1 MARMNLWQRS
11 TKSVLVL
18 CASVFALAF
27 AASTQAQEL
36 KLPRGTSEAIENI
49 YSFRLQAAIEEAQ
62 RIQIAEPDHPVGYLL
77 EAEALWWRIW
87 CTSSEYKYGMTDARH
102 RAKLPSDQNYID
114 LIGRAASIAQQHLEA
129 RETAEMQF
137 YAGLADAFAARLYGL
152 RGENRATA
160 RAGIHARSHFLRA
173 LQLNPELVDADFGL
187 GLYNY
192 YVDTLG
198 ALAKVVGFFM
208 GVPGGNKQD
217 GIRQLQQDIDR
228 GILTSDAARFYLAL
242 NLHRYDQQYE
252 KALSV
257 IDPLVEKYPTNPLFQ
272 LARGDL
278 YGKLG
283 RQEQAIAAYQA
294 VLEISVRDP
303 ECSNH
308 LKEIVR
314 VSMAAQG
321 MSDTAATH

>member
-1 MARMNLWQRS
+1 MARMNFGQQLA
-11 TKSVLVL
+11 KSVLVF
-18 CASVFALAF
+18 CAALFALSF
-27 AASTQAQEL
+27 AASAWAQEL
-36 KLPRGTSEAIENI
+36 KLPPGTSEAIENI
-49 YSFRLQAAIEEAQ
+49 YSFRLNAAIEEAR
-62 RIQIAEPDHPVGYLL
+62 RIQNAEPDHPVGYLL

-102 RAKLPSDQNYID
+102 RAKLPADQKYID
-114 LIGRAASIAQQHLEA
+114 LVERTSLIARQHLEA
-129 RETAEMQF
+129 HETAEMQF

-160 RAGIHARSHFLRA
+160 RAGIHGRAHFLRA
-173 LQLNPELVDADFGL
+173 IQLDPELVDADFGL

-192 YVDTLG
+192 YVDTLS

-217 GIRQLQQDIDR
+217 GIRQLQQDIER
-228 GILTSDAARFYLAL
+228 GVLTSDAARFYLAL

-257 IDPLVEKYPTNPLFQ
+257 ISPLVEKYPTNPLFQ
-272 LARGDL
+272 LVRGDL

-283 RQEQAIAAYQA
+283 RKEQAIAAYQA
-294 VLEISVRDP
+294 VLELSVPDP

-308 LKEIVR
+308 LMEIVR
-314 VSMAAQG
+314 VSIAAQG
-321 MSDTAATH
+321 MADAPATR

>member
-1 MARMNLWQRS
+1 MARMNLRQRLAS
-11 TKSVLVL
+11 SVLIL
-18 CASVFALAF
+18 CAAACAPGF
-27 AASTQAQEL
+27 AASAEAHEL
-36 KLPRGTSEAIENI
+36 KLPAGTSEAIENI
-49 YSFRLQAAIEEAQ
+49 YSFRLNAAIEEAQ
-62 RIQIAEPDHPVGYLL
+62 QIQNADPDHPVGYLL

-102 RAKLPSDQNYID
+102 RAKLASDQNYID

-129 RETAEMQF
+129 HETAEMQF

-173 LQLNPELVDADFGL
+173 LQLDPELVDADFGL

-217 GIRQLQQDIDR
+217 GIRQLQQDIER
-228 GILTSDAARFYLAL
+228 GVLTANAARFYLAL

-252 KALSV
+252 KALSI
-257 IDPLVEKYPTNPLFQ
+257 IDPLAEKYPTNPLFQ

-283 RQEQAIAAYQA
+283 RKEQAIAAYQS
-294 VLEISVRDP
+294 VLELSVRDA
-303 ECSNH
+303 ECADH
-308 LKEIVR
+308 LKGIVS

-321 MSDTAATH
+321 MADTAPTH